1 VTTLALGTR
10 LASSGGGS
18 VTPID
23 PPILRRDLLQ
33 EDDFFIRLE
42 DNTSK
47 IVLSLGTYD
56 RITTEQGTDL
66 LLTED
71 SSKFILTVY

>member
-1 VTTLALGTR
+1 

>member
-10 LASSGGGS
+10 LASSGGGR

-33 EDDFFIRLE
+33 DDFFIRLE

>member
-1 VTTLALGTR
+1 MTTLALGTK
-10 LASSGGGS
+10 LASSGGGN
-18 VTPID
+18 VIPID

-33 EDDFFIRLE
+33 EDDLFVLLE
-42 DNTSK
+42 NSDK
-47 IVLSLGTYD
+47 IVLSFGIYD

>member
-1 VTTLALGTR
+1 M
-10 LASSGGGS
+10 ASSGGGS
-18 VTPID
+18 VIPID
-23 PPILRRDLLQ
+23 PPIMRRDLLQ